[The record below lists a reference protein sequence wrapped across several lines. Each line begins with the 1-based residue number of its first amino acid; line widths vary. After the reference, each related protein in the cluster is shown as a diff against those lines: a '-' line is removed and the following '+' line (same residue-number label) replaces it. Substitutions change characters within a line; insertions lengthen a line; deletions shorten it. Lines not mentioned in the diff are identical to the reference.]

1 MLRCLEVALRPRPP
15 HRCSQHGDW
24 EGPIPPNFWS
34 LGTTSML
41 VLTDFTDQV
50 ALQLLQCAHVSLISL
65 FKMIIKNSRWLSQ
78 LESTLGVNFTSSGVT
93 FLYHSDLFF
102 LKLRQALYRTEKLDS
117 WFLSHFCRCFDESK
131 VTFIAHFICS
141 YDMSLL
147 IPVCQNVVLGICR
160 RRRFCV
166 RVTIFWQVE
175 VIQEDKGFNFL
186 LVYIYH

>member
-1 MLRCLEVALRPRPP
+1 VFYEWHCIVLHWLYCIDLFSCIAASLFDKLTYFRFYSAASRSIAVMCTRPSGPRPTHWDRGMLRCLEVALRPRPP

-78 LESTLGVNFTSSGVT
+78 RVDFGGQF
-93 FLYHSDLFF
+93 Y
-102 LKLRQALYRTEKLDS
+102 LK
-117 WFLSHFCRCFDESK
+117 WSH
-131 VTFIAHFICS
+131 I
-141 YDMSLL
+141 SL
-147 IPVCQNVVLGICR
+147 PQ
-160 RRRFCV
+160 
-166 RVTIFWQVE
+166 W
-175 VIQEDKGFNFL
+175 
-186 LVYIYH
+186 LVFS